1 MLTQWKSMMIK
12 SKKINQLK
20 AKTRR
25 KVAVLPA
32 AYHSVTVIQNKTPNC
47 RIMLFRTTHS
57 LEKDGQRL

>member
-1 MLTQWKSMMIK
+1 MIK
-12 SKKINQLK
+12 LKKVNQLK